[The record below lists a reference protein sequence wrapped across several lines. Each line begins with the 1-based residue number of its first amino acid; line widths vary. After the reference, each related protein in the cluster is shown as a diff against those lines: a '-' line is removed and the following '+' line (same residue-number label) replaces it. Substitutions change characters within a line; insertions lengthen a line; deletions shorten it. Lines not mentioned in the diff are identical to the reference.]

1 MHMFSR
7 FLLIT
12 ALCAL
17 CALPCLAQ
25 SKTKEGVEQAMKTY
39 DRLILGMS
47 ADSISMIYAPDGEL
61 GTMARGRDSIRNFLN
76 TFKNFRVL
84 SQSSETVNIAIDKD
98 SAFQTGTYRQ
108 TVIIPSRDTVSVK
121 GNFTALWI
129 WTGASGWLI
138 RRMETKP
145 VK

>member
-1 MHMFSR
+1 MTPLSKI
-7 FLLIT
+7 LLSVAINT
-12 ALCAL
+12 MTVLSCF
-17 CALPCLAQ
+17 AQ
-25 SKTKEGVEQAMKTY
+25 NKTKAGVETAMKTY
-39 DRLILGMS
+39 DHLILGMN

-76 TFKNFRVL
+76 TFKNFHVL
-84 SQSSETVNIAIDKD
+84 SQSSETDHISLHQD

-108 TVIIPSRDTVSVK
+108 TVIIPSKDTVTVK
-121 GNFTALWI
+121 GTFSAFWI
-129 WTGASGWLI
+129 WSGGNGWLI

>member
-1 MHMFSR
+1 MHILSG

-12 ALCAL
+12 ALCTW

-39 DRLILGMS
+39 DRLILGMN

-76 TFKNFRVL
+76 AFKNFRVL
-84 SQSSETVNIAIDKD
+84 SQSSETINIAIDKD

-129 WTGASGWLI
+129 WTRTSGWLI
-138 RRMETKP
+138 GRMETKP